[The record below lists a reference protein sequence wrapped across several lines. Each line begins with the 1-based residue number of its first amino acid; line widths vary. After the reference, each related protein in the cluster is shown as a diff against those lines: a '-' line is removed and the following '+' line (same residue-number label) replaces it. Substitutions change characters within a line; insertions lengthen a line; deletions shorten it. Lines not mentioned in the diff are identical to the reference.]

1 MKEWLKA
8 AGIRAIKTFFQAFA
22 AGMTYDV
29 AISEL
34 DWAHIASVAVVA
46 AIYSIVTSLAGLPE
60 ATSPLKKNDEA
71 ELPKTEEEE

>member
-34 DWAHIASVAVVA
+34 EWAHIASVAVVA
-46 AIYSIVTSLAGLPE
+46 AIYSIVTSLAGIPE
-60 ATSPLKKNDEA
+60 AASPFKSK
-71 ELPKTEEEE
+71 EENHE